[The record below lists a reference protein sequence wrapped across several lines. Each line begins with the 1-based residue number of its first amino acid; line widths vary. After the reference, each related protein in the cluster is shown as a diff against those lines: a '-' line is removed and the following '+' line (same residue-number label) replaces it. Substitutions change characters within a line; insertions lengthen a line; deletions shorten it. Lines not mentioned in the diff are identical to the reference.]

1 MKTVTKMRLSK
12 ETINILKN
20 FASINSNIFIQPGNT
35 LKTRSMGSNIF
46 AIAKVQEDFDTE
58 IGIWDLNKFLGV
70 ISMFNNP
77 DLEFHDKYV
86 DISNGK
92 SSVKYFYA
100 QKSVLTIPTRDIKMP
115 EVLFSFTLEEQD
127 LNEIMKASS
136 ILQVSDLSIIA
147 EDGKIL
153 IKVDDSTNNTSDSIE
168 LVIDEDYSGPDFRG
182 MIKVSDLKFVPGDY
196 KVDMTNTII
205 ARFTHTS
212 NNLVYYTAINK
223 V

>member
-20 FASINSNIFIQPGNT
+20 FASINSNICIQPGNT

>member
-1 MKTVTKMRLSK
+1 MKTVTKMRLTK

>member
-1 MKTVTKMRLSK
+1 MRLSK

-20 FASINSNIFIQPGNT
+20 FASINSNICIQPGNT